1 MLLAEFCVLC
11 VCVCVLIHWSDSL
24 AVHVPCNSFLSHMDT
39 GLLLR
44 CLDCMVVQT
53 GVPGLLAE
61 WSWNLANAELPK
73 P

>member
-1 MLLAEFCVLC
+1 
-11 VCVCVLIHWSDSL
+11 
-24 AVHVPCNSFLSHMDT
+24 MDT

-44 CLDCMVVQT
+44 CLDYMVVQT

-61 WSWNLANAELPK
+61 WSWNLANAELLK

>member
-1 MLLAEFCVLC
+1 
-11 VCVCVLIHWSDSL
+11 
-24 AVHVPCNSFLSHMDT
+24 MDT

-61 WSWNLANAELPK
+61 WSWNLANAELLK

>member
-1 MLLAEFCVLC
+1 
-11 VCVCVLIHWSDSL
+11 
-24 AVHVPCNSFLSHMDT
+24 MDI

-44 CLDCMVVQT
+44 CLDCMVVQA

-61 WSWNLANAELPK
+61 WSWNLAYAELTK